1 MPTKEAT
8 SLCKTVL
15 RNGYDAYIVNAPLQ
29 TALHEKLGI
38 NELDIA
44 CEPDFE
50 TLSKL
55 FPNLERGV
63 EEEVIA
69 TWKSEETG
77 ILYRF
82 YPTDVSDSSHPELT
96 LTRVTPHIL

>member
-38 NELDIA
+38 NELTSPA
-44 CEPDFE
+44 NP
-50 TLSKL
+50 
-55 FPNLERGV
+55 
-63 EEEVIA
+63 
-69 TWKSEETG
+69 
-77 ILYRF
+77 ILK
-82 YPTDVSDSSHPELT
+82 P
-96 LTRVTPHIL
+96 

>member
-55 FPNLERGV
+55 FPNLGSKKRSSPPGKAKRRASCTAS
-63 EEEVIA
+63 IP
-69 TWKSEETG
+69 
-77 ILYRF
+77 
-82 YPTDVSDSSHPELT
+82 PTSAIRPIPS
-96 LTRVTPHIL
+96 